1 MSKTYERFY
10 KKALDYF
17 RTGTDGK
24 GIPDYALCMA
34 IDALKKQIPRRI
46 EDKHSDTVCPACK
59 RRFYIEDLNVVKKA
73 RYCYECGQRLEW
85 H

>member
-24 GIPDYALCMA
+24 GIPAYALCMA
-34 IDALKKQIPRRI
+34 IEALEKQMPKRA
-46 EDKHSDTVCPACK
+46 EDKHSDTVCPACH
-59 RRFYIEDLNVVKKA
+59 RSLYIEDLNAVEKVSVK
-73 RYCYECGQRLEW
+73 
-85 H
+85 

>member
-1 MSKTYERFY
+1 MGKTYEKFY

-24 GIPDYALCMA
+24 GIPAYALCMA
-34 IDALKKQIPRRI
+34 IEALKKQMPKRA
-46 EDKHSDTVCPACK
+46 EDKHSDTVCPACH
-59 RRFYIEDLNVVKKA
+59 RSLYIEDLNAVEKA
-73 RYCYECGQRLEW
+73 RYCSECGQRLEW